1 MPTDDPTWQELADRI
16 HVDVRDIYRW
26 RKEPDSPQDKD
37 EIAWAAFAST
47 RIRKGAAAV
56 ADAMGDD
63 DEEPIV
69 IGETFAEARTRR
81 EIAGADREEYN
92 RDIAKIE
99 RDTLRGKLVT
109 SKEAKAAAA
118 EVRDAFLA
126 VGKQL
131 WGRTDQLLGDSLPA
145 SERQRIAQAMQ
156 QAWEAL
162 LSELSV

>member
-1 MPTDDPTWQELADRI
+1 MGRTPKNMR
-16 HVDVRDIYRW
+16 VD
-26 RKEPDSPQDKD
+26 
-37 EIAWAAFAST
+37 
-47 RIRKGAAAV
+47 
-56 ADAMGDD
+56 MGDD
-63 DEEPIV
+63 EPIV
-69 IGETFAEARTRR
+69 VEGTETYGQAHTRR
-81 EIAGADREEYN
+81 EVAAADREEFN

-126 VGKQL
+126 IGKQL

-145 SERQRIAQAMQ
+145 SERQRIAQAMA
-156 QAWEAL
+156 QAWDAL